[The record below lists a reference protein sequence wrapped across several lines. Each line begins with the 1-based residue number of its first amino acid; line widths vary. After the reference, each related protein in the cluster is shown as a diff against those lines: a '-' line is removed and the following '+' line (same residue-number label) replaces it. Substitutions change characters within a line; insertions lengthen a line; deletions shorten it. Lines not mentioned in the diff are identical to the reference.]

1 MGFLGQVLTEEKFH
15 WLLSNEMVISIFCW
29 PTLYARLDFGMVSGS
44 QQLVSLVKWINA
56 VLPNFNLPLDTS
68 EEELRAWLRDGSVL
82 CSILDNLVPGSVKV
96 VGMSFIVFY
105 TCVLPFFSFPCVC
118 A

>member
-1 MGFLGQVLTEEKFH
+1 
-15 WLLSNEMVISIFCW
+15 
-29 PTLYARLDFGMVSGS
+29 MVSGS

-82 CSILDNLVPGSVKV
+82 CSILDNLVPGCRGVLH
-96 VGMSFIVFY
+96 
-105 TCVLPFFSFPCVC
+105 CVLYLLVPFFCMCVVC
-118 A
+118 IGLMFFVF

>member
-29 PTLYARLDFGMVSGS
+29 PTLYATLDFGMVSSS

-56 VLPNFNLPLDTS
+56 VLPSFNLPLDTS
-68 EEELRAWLRDGSVL
+68 EKELRAWLRDGFVSTFNFL
-82 CSILDNLVPGSVKV
+82 L
-96 VGMSFIVFY
+96 
-105 TCVLPFFSFPCVC
+105 
-118 A
+118 

>member
-96 VGMSFIVFY
+96 VGVSFIVFY